1 MPQGMQQKNR
11 EHDETWLKLGK
22 LGDQM
27 NFGSYRKDEGAE
39 QEIDRENI
47 HLRRLLPMRLT
58 RLRQTVPPRNC

>member
-1 MPQGMQQKNR
+1 
-11 EHDETWLKLGK
+11 
-22 LGDQM
+22 M